1 MTIDQGRRS
10 DSTATLDEIYIRE
23 IRSCE
28 ELLSMLEE
36 IVGNQ
41 AFGEITE
48 AIFKLTYKHI
58 PFEICSETKKLER
71 LEELDCIAREIESEI
86 AKIVSDEKLYEEWLS
101 HYPILS
107 KFSQRQHSDK
117 KKILIT

>member
-1 MTIDQGRRS
+1 VTIEQGRRS
-10 DSTATLDEIYIRE
+10 DSAANLDETYNRE

-28 ELLSMLEE
+28 DLLSMLEE
-36 IVGNQ
+36 IVGDH

-48 AIFKLTYKHI
+48 GLFKLTYKHI

-71 LEELDCIAREIESEI
+71 LEELDCIAQEIQSEI

-101 HYPILS
+101 HYPVLS
-107 KFSQRQHSDK
+107 KFSQRQHSD
-117 KKILIT
+117 